1 VDIQNLKLGQAL
13 PDSVSAHF
21 LPMNRRRRMLLVI
34 RFRWVD
40 ALIVMALFAVM
51 VSAVL
56 RWPEKLIADIAIP
69 TAFLIAFMVWR
80 DRWW

>member
-1 VDIQNLKLGQAL
+1 
-13 PDSVSAHF
+13 
-21 LPMNRRRRMLLVI
+21 MNSRRRRRVLLVI

-51 VSAVL
+51 VSAIL

-69 TAFLIAFMVWR
+69 TAFLIAFIMWR
-80 DRWW
+80 ER